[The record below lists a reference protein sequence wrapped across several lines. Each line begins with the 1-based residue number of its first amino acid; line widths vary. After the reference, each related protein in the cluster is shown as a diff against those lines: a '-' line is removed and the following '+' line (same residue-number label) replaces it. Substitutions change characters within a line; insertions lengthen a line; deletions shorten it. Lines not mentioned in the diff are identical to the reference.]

1 MAITIAHAL
10 YTLIP
15 AAEWSLRDQKD
26 YSTIEWLSPNIPQ
39 PTAEEIQAEIA
50 RLEVQV
56 PLDACKNQAKR
67 LLEATDW
74 TVLADAAPTL
84 TNQAEFIAYR
94 AAVRALAINPV
105 AVPSFPTVP
114 TAQWSS

>member
-56 PLDACKNQAKR
+56 PLDKCKQQAKK
-67 LLEATDW
+67 LLTDTDW
-74 TVLADAAPTL
+74 ALISDVASAL
-84 TNQAEFIAYR
+84 TNQADFIAYR
-94 AAVRALAINPV
+94 SAVRALVINPV
-105 AVPSFPTVP
+105 ASPSFPIVP